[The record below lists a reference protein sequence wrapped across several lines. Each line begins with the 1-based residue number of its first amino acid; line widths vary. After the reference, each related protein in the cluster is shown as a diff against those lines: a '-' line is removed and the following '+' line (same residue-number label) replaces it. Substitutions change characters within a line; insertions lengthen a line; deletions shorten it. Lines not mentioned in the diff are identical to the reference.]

1 MMAYVVIAT
10 VLVLI
15 GLFPVPADYGYLLF
29 GWFLYGLFTLGV
41 ALVMAPLSE
50 VSETVEKFLPVTTY
64 LMVPFSGTFNLTS
77 WLAPDVRDFML
88 YSPPVSAM
96 ELMRYGVWGDKITP
110 YYDIPYAFAAS
121 LVLILIGLM
130 MCRKIR
136 RVLVVE

>member
-1 MMAYVVIAT
+1 
-10 VLVLI
+10 
-15 GLFPVPADYGYLLF
+15 
-29 GWFLYGLFTLGV
+29 
-41 ALVMAPLSE
+41 
-50 VSETVEKFLPVTTY
+50 
-64 LMVPFSGTFNLTS
+64 MVPFSGTFNLTS